1 MGEVPMLLLALLV
14 LHLSEFVVWV
24 RPDVGLFRRRG
35 RGWELASRGA
45 LISTV
50 RGSLH
55 WVYPLPGWARAYAV
69 PWTTGN
75 LPAAHPE
82 GGAGLESVFSRSE
95 VERRRNSVEMAFRE
109 LRWLSW
115 SLMGLV
121 WVVAPVTLQW
131 IGLRSMLWIV
141 LPPLLVLMAVNAVR
155 VFQTHRRQYPESG
168 DERLRLVLS
177 ASLSPLAAIRSADL
191 VHKGGSG
198 GLPPAG
204 GGGGFARIPRL
215 GEGGCRLLA
224 TPEPRRVRKERSRPG
239 GFLRI
244 SIGEAPSLDG
254 PDRTAGAGAGVE
266 PGRMG
271 SAPVGHR
278 SVPYPV
284 LPAMSQPIHPGGG
297 RLSRLPVAP
306 VAADPELNRA

>member
-35 RGWELASRGA
+35 RGWELDSRGA

-191 VHKGGSG
+191 VHKEALEGFHPLAVAAALPGFRDWEKAAAVYWRRLNHAESERNDP
-198 GLPPAG
+198 GLEASSESALAKRRAWMGQIERLALERGLNPAAWDQPPSATDPSHTQYCPRCRSQ
-204 GGGGFARIPRL
+204 FTPAAVACHDCQWPRL
-215 GEGGCRLLA
+215 L
-224 TPEPRRVRKERSRPG
+224 P
-239 GFLRI
+239 I
-244 SIGEAPSLDG
+244 PS
-254 PDRTAGAGAGVE
+254 
-266 PGRMG
+266 
-271 SAPVGHR
+271 
-278 SVPYPV
+278 
-284 LPAMSQPIHPGGG
+284 
-297 RLSRLPVAP
+297 
-306 VAADPELNRA
+306 